1 MCFFTPYFM
10 LLSLLQVILV
20 IDICNFSGFFFFFF
34 FGGGFSLWGVLCF
47 LMKANR

>member
-34 FGGGFSLWGVLCF
+34 FSVVVLAYGVCCVF
-47 LMKANR
+47 